1 MSVITP
7 AAFDS
12 ITLHEK
18 FISVHGCRIR
28 YLSAGSGPP
37 LVFIHGLLGYAFSWR
52 FNLPVLAQRFTVYA
66 LDLPGVGFSERTARP
81 QPGLAPLASCV
92 LGFLKKLN
100 ILNPVLVGSSHGG
113 AIAVMAA
120 AHAPEE
126 GLSIPKLVLVSP
138 VNPWSRQGA
147 GRAAFLGSAIGGAL
161 LRCAGPVL
169 RFTHSYFLRRM
180 YGDPC
185 RIADGTLEG
194 YDCALRP
201 GGTLEHML
209 SRVRRWSSD
218 LDEVE
223 RLLPAIADIPTLLIW
238 GSKDRAVPLSSA
250 RLLISKL
257 NNAELAVIEGAGH
270 LPYEE
275 VPQPFNEL
283 VLRFLL
289 SEATQSNAAGK
300 SIEGKEAGDEN
311 RSARL

>member
-12 ITLHEK
+12 ITLQER
-18 FISVHGCRIR
+18 FVSVHGCRIR

-52 FNLPVLAQRFTVYA
+52 FNLPVLA
-66 LDLPGVGFSERTARP
+66 
-81 QPGLAPLASCV
+81 
-92 LGFLKKLN
+92 
-100 ILNPVLVGSSHGG
+100 
-113 AIAVMAA
+113 
-120 AHAPEE
+120 
-126 GLSIPKLVLVSP
+126 LVSP

-147 GRAAFLGSAIGGAL
+147 GRAAFLGSAIGSAL
-161 LRCAGPVL
+161 LRCAGPAL
-169 RFTHSYFLRRM
+169 RRTHSYFLRRM
-180 YGDPC
+180 YGDPR
-185 RIADGTLEG
+185 RIAGGTLEG

-223 RLLPAIADIPTLLIW
+223 RLLPAIAHIPTLLIW
-238 GSKDRAVPLSSA
+238 GSKDRAVPLASA
-250 RLLISKL
+250 PPLMSKL
-257 NNAELAVIEGAGH
+257 NHAELAVIEGAGH

-289 SEATQSNAAGK
+289 S
-300 SIEGKEAGDEN
+300 
-311 RSARL
+311 